1 MKLDLSFEQNQF
13 NISVPFM
20 ESAGKFNANFGETS
34 VIHDGQSGVGQSGAT
49 FYPDVSAD
57 GTISWT
63 NDRGLPNPNP
73 VNIKGEKGD
82 KGDKGD
88 RGEQGI
94 QGLKGETGEQ
104 GEKGTDGT
112 SATHRWSGTTLYITS
127 ASGTSSANLKGEKGD
142 PGTNGKDGTNGTNGK
157 DGVDG
162 YTPVKGK
169 DYFTETDKA
178 EIISSVIAALPV
190 YDGSV
195 TAV

>member
-1 MKLDLSFEQNQF
+1 MNLDLSFSQNKQ
-13 NISVPFM
+13 NINVPFS
-20 ESAGKFNANFGETS
+20 ESGVEFNTNFGETS
-34 VIHDGQSGVGQSGAT
+34 VIHDGQSGAGQSGAT

-88 RGEQGI
+88 
-94 QGLKGETGEQ
+94 TG
-104 GEKGTDGT
+104 
-112 SATHRWSGTTLYITS
+112 
-127 ASGTSSANLKGEKGD
+127 ANG
-142 PGTNGKDGTNGTNGK
+142 N
-157 DGVDG
+157 
-162 YTPVKGK
+162 TPVKGK

-178 EIISSVIAALPV
+178 EIVSSVIAALPV

>member
-1 MKLDLSFEQNQF
+1 MKLDLSFEQNQQ
-13 NISVPFM
+13 NINVPFS
-20 ESAGKFNANFGETS
+20 ESGGKFSANFGETS
-34 VIHDGQSGVGQSGAT
+34 VIHDGQSGAGQSGAT

-82 KGDKGD
+82 KGDKGE
-88 RGEQGI
+88 RGLQGV
-94 QGLKGETGEQ
+94 QGVQGER

-178 EIISSVIAALPV
+178 EIVSSVIAALPV

>member
-1 MKLDLSFEQNQF
+1 MKLDLSFEKNQQNINVQF
-13 NISVPFM
+13 S
-20 ESAGKFNANFGETS
+20 ESGAEFNTNFGETS
-34 VIHDGQSGVGQSGAT
+34 VIHDGQSGAGQSGAT

-63 NDRGLPNPNP
+63 NDRGLPNPKP

-94 QGLKGETGEQ
+94 QGLKGETGEK

-178 EIISSVIAALPV
+178 EIVSAVIAALPV

>member
-1 MKLDLSFEQNQF
+1 MKLDLSFEQNQQ
-13 NISVPFM
+13 NINVPFS
-20 ESAGKFNANFGETS
+20 ESGGRFSANFGETS
-34 VIHDGQSGVGQSGAT
+34 VIHDGQSGAGQSGAT

-57 GTISWT
+57 GIISWT
-63 NDRGLPNPNP
+63 NDRELPNPTP

-82 KGDKGD
+82 KGDKGE
-88 RGEQGI
+88 RGA
-94 QGLKGETGEQ
+94 
-104 GEKGTDGT
+104 DG
-112 SATHRWSGTTLYITS
+112 A
-127 ASGTSSANLKGEKGD
+127 KGD
-142 PGTNGKDGTNGTNGK
+142 KGDKGDTGANGKDGTNGK

-178 EIISSVIAALPV
+178 EIVSSVIEELPV